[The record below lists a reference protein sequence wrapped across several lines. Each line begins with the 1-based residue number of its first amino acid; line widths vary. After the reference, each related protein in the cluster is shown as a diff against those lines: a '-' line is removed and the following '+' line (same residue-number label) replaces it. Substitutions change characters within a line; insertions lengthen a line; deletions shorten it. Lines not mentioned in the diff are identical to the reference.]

1 MVQTVESEIK
11 YCKSEILLDTKVID
25 MDAEEMFQMGQKPL
39 WRQKAFSE
47 EHDYWIQTLFP
58 TE

>member
-11 YCKSEILLDTKVID
+11 YCKSEILIDTKVID

-39 WRQKAFSE
+39 WGQKAFSE
-47 EHDYWIQTLFP
+47 EHGY
-58 TE
+58 